1 MRDRNI
7 AAKWKNLR
15 NAMRLDRARHDVGR
29 MSSFGLLE
37 LVRQRTGTSAISIST
52 EPCPFCHG
60 TGVRRNMEWQALQTL
75 REIQRKL
82 SRLSAQENRKK
93 GGDRNGDKP
102 AVLVYDADFELG
114 LYLLNKKR
122 DRLGELESKYNAHVE
137 IHLKH

>member
-1 MRDRNI
+1 MAGAPDPARNP
-7 AAKWKNLR
+7 A
-15 NAMRLDRARHDVGR
+15 
-29 MSSFGLLE
+29 
-37 LVRQRTGTSAISIST
+37 
-52 EPCPFCHG
+52 
-60 TGVRRNMEWQALQTL
+60 QAEQTL
-75 REIQRKL
+75 RAGK
-82 SRLSAQENRKK
+82 QEK